1 MSSPFDVTGTGEKG
15 RKGNM
20 PKEES
25 SCSLNLGH
33 AVKNCMTVIY
43 VLDGA
48 LSVVVRI
55 GIFR

>member
-15 RKGNM
+15 RRGNT
-20 PKEES
+20 PKEERA
-25 SCSLNLGH
+25 CCLNLGH

-48 LSVVVRI
+48 LSVGVRI